1 MFQSRFMDSMNVWWN
16 LYEKYLVYEILYM
29 SNYESFMKLLWNVY
43 EDTTVTDFM
52 NKKSSSV

>member
-1 MFQSRFMDSMNVWWN
+1 
-16 LYEKYLVYEILYM
+16 M
-29 SNYESFMKLLWNVY
+29 SNYESFMKLLRNVY